1 MAGARLRQKEKK
13 RSVPLLILK
22 VLYWLLFV
30 LSALVLILYFHFTRP
45 PDTPRP
51 DRVEPTAAVVSD
63 DPQTPEDESQ
73 QTPGPDAPEGRQYK
87 DDCYTFLVMGMDAG
101 NGNTDTIMV
110 VTYDVGNQHVGVV
123 SVPRDTLMNVPRTVK
138 KINAAYGVGGIEEVK
153 SELSEMLGIPL
164 DYYII
169 INLKGFKALVDT
181 VGGVDFDVPVNMN
194 YDDPIQDLHIH
205 LNKGM
210 QHLNGAQALQLVRF
224 RSGYANADI
233 GRIQTQQKFLAA
245 LAKKVLSWDSV
256 TKVSDFVE
264 IFAEHVKTDLTVRE
278 LGYFAISALDLDTQT
293 GVAMGTLPGDG
304 TVSYKGIPYYYQLYP
319 QQTLDLLNSL
329 GMSPYTDALT
339 AEDLNIFQVK

>member
-1 MAGARLRQKEKK
+1 MAGARLGQKKKK

-22 VLYWLLFV
+22 VLYWLLFA

-45 PDTPRP
+45 PEAPRP
-51 DRVEPTAAVVSD
+51 DRAEPTAAAVSD
-63 DPQTPEDESQ
+63 DPQTPEDESR

-101 NGNTDTIMV
+101 NGNTDTMMV
-110 VTYDVGNQHVGVV
+110 VTYDVADQHVGVV
-123 SVPRDTLMNVPRTVK
+123 SIPRDTLMNVPRTVK
-138 KINAAYGVGGIEEVK
+138 KINAAYSAGGIEEVK
-153 SELSEMLGIPL
+153 RELSELLGIPL

-169 INLKGFKALVDT
+169 IDLKGFKAVVDT
-181 VGGVDFDVPVNMN
+181 VGGVDFNVPVNMN
-194 YDDPIQDLHIH
+194 YDDPTQDLHIH

-245 LAKKVLSWDSV
+245 LAKKILSWDSV
-256 TKVSDFVE
+256 SKLNDFVD
-264 IFAEHVKTDLTVRE
+264 IFAEHVKTDLSVRE

-304 TVSYKGIPYYYQLYP
+304 MVTYKGIPYYYQLYP
-319 QQTLDLLNSL
+319 QQTLDLLNEL